1 MTTTEVKTK
10 GRILVV
16 DDIPDTVEL
25 LKDWLTS
32 HQYDTLGV
40 TSGVKALEI
49 AAESKPDLILLDVMM
64 PKLDGME
71 TCRRL

>member
-32 HQYDTLGV
+32 HQYDTLGERV
-40 TSGVKALEI
+40 TSMTLWVLPV
-49 AAESKPDLILLDVMM
+49 ESRLL
-64 PKLDGME
+64 KL
-71 TCRRL
+71 RLRVSQT